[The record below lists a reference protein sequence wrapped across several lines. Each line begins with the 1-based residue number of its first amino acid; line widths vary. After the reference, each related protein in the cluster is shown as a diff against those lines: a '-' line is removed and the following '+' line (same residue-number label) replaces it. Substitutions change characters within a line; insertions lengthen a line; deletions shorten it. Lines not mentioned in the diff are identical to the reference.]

1 MKHST
6 KRMLQKAMEQAR
18 KEGFAVIGFAIRPDE
33 GACVKLDNQSMPE
46 PHFVEMMKV
55 ALGTFIYHQQVE
67 EQTTIE
73 LVN

>member
-6 KRMLQKAMEQAR
+6 QKLLQKAMEQAR

-33 GACVKLDNQSMPE
+33 GACVKLDNQAMPE

-55 ALGTFIYHQQVE
+55 ALGTFIYHQDIQ
-67 EQTTIE
+67 EQTKIE
-73 LVN
+73 IVN